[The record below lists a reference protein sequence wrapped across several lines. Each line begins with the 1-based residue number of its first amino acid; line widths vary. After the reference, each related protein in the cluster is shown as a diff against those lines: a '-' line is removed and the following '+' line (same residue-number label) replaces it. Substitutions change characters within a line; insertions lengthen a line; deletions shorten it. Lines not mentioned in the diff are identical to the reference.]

1 VLLFNGVVATNS
13 GRVRGVEFDGGWSF
27 LGIRYAAPVSGAG
40 RFAPPQPVEAWK
52 GIFPA
57 DVVSPVAPQPR
68 TGVGSY
74 LPGDPM
80 EQGEDCLSLNVW
92 TAGCDAERRP
102 VIVFLHG
109 GAFLSGT
116 GAGVLYR
123 GTGFARRGIV
133 LVTINYR
140 LGFLGFLSHPELDS
154 AGARLANRGLLDQ
167 LSALEWVDKNII
179 EFGGDPANVTLVG
192 ESAGAMS
199 IADLVSSGELKG
211 RVRRV
216 VLESGAT
223 SIASRADAFSMAE
236 RFASLLGDRHVSLT
250 RLSSAPMDELV
261 AAQDGVI
268 AEFGGAAGMPF
279 RPIVDGELLRVHPD
293 TAIAAGATAGLDIL
307 AGTNRDEFRLFTFA
321 QPEIPSLDDD
331 GLRRLLDGYL
341 ADAEMSVAA
350 HAVIDCFRQA
360 RESEGLGVR
369 PRDLFEAIGTDLV
382 FRMPMLHLL
391 AAHARVG
398 GAGFS
403 YRFDWE
409 SPFAQGALGACHALE
424 LPFVFGTLDNPIVA
438 FFSGAGEAATE
449 LSEEMQSAWAAFA
462 RTGQPTESL
471 DEWPHYEVDRRMT
484 RIFAGHP
491 AVVSAP
497 GETERAF
504 LDAHLPTHG
513 GGLPD

>member
-1 VLLFNGVVATNS
+1 MATES
-13 GRVRGVEFDGGWSF
+13 GRVRGVESDGCWSF
-27 LGIRYAAPVSGAG
+27 LGIRYAAPVSGAA
-40 RFAPPQPVEAWK
+40 RFAAPQPVEPWK
-52 GIFPA
+52 GIFSA
-57 DVVSPVAPQPR
+57 DVVSPVSPQPR
-68 TGVGSY
+68 SGIGSY

-123 GTGFARRGIV
+123 GEGFARRGVV
-133 LVTINYR
+133 LVTLNYR
-140 LGFLGFLSHPELDS
+140 LGFLGFLAHPALDS
-154 AGARLANRGLLDQ
+154 GGARLANRGLLDQ
-167 LSALEWVDKNII
+167 LAALEWVEKNIA

-199 IADLVSSGELKG
+199 IADLASSGELKG

-223 SIASRADAFSMAE
+223 SIVSQADAFSMAE
-236 RFASLLGDRHVSLT
+236 RFVSFLGDHDVSLEA
-250 RLSSAPMDELV
+250 LSSAPMAELV
-261 AAQDGVI
+261 AAQDSVV
-268 AEFGGAAGMPF
+268 ANFGGAAGMPF

-293 TAIAAGATAGLDIL
+293 TAIAMGATASLDVL

-321 QPEIPSLDDD
+321 QPEIPTLDDD
-331 GLRRLLDGYL
+331 GLGRLLDGYL
-341 ADAEMSVAA
+341 DDAGMSVTAR
-350 HAVIDCFRQA
+350 AVIDCFRTA
-360 RESEGLGVR
+360 RESRGLGAR

-382 FRMPMLHLL
+382 FRLPTLRFLS
-391 AAHARVG
+391 AHAHFG
-398 GAGFS
+398 GRAFC

-438 FFSGAGEAATE
+438 FFSGTGDAATAI
-449 LSEEMQSAWAAFA
+449 SEEMQHAWTEFA
-462 RTGQPTESL
+462 RSGRPAVAG
-471 DEWPHYEVDRRMT
+471 DEWPEYESARRMT
-484 RIFAGHP
+484 RIFGGRS
-491 AVVSAP
+491 AVVDDP
-497 GETERAF
+497 GEVERAF
-504 LDAHLPTHG
+504 LDEHMPPYG
-513 GGLPD
+513 GGLPT

>member
-1 VLLFNGVVATNS
+1 LFNGVVTTDS
-13 GRVRGVEFDGGWSF
+13 GRVRGVESDGCWSF
-27 LGIRYAAPVSGAG
+27 LGIRYAAAVSGPA
-40 RFAPPQPVEAWK
+40 RFAAPQPVAPWQ

-68 TGVGSY
+68 TGIGSY

-123 GTGFARRGIV
+123 GAGFARRGVV
-133 LVTINYR
+133 LVTLNYR
-140 LGFLGFLSHPELDS
+140 LGFLGFLAHPELDS
-154 AGARLANRGLLDQ
+154 VGATFANRGLLDQ
-167 LSALEWVDKNII
+167 LSALEWVEKNIE
-179 EFGGDPANVTLVG
+179 EFGGDPRNVTLVG

-199 IADLVSSGELKG
+199 IADLVSSGALKG

-223 SIASRADAFSMAE
+223 SIAPRAEAFLMAE
-236 RFASLLGDRHVSLT
+236 RYASLLGDDGVSLAA
-250 RLSSAPMDELV
+250 LSSAPMDELV
-261 AAQDGVI
+261 AAQDIVI

-293 TAIAAGATAGLDIL
+293 TAIAAGATAGLDVL

-321 QPEIPSLDDD
+321 SPELPTLDDE
-331 GLRRLLDGYL
+331 GLGRLLDGYL
-341 ADAEMSVAA
+341 DEAGMSVAA
-350 HAVIDCFRQA
+350 GDVIDCFRQA
-360 RESEGLGVR
+360 REREGLGVR

-382 FRMPMLHLL
+382 FRLPTLRLL
-391 AAHARVG
+391 TAHARTG
-398 GAGFS
+398 GRAYC

-438 FFSGAGEAATE
+438 FFSGTGDAATA
-449 LSEEMQSAWAAFA
+449 LSEEMQSAWAEFA
-462 RTGQPTESL
+462 RSGRPTGTS
-471 DEWPHYEVDRRMT
+471 DEWPNYEPEGHMT
-484 RIFAGHP
+484 RIFGGIP
-491 AVVSAP
+491 AVISGP
-497 GETERAF
+497 GEAERAF
-504 LDAHLPTHG
+504 LERHVPTYG
-513 GGLPD
+513 GGLPT

>member
-1 VLLFNGVVATNS
+1 MFNGVVATDS
-13 GRVRGVEFDGGWSF
+13 GRVRGVESEGCWSF
-27 LGIRYAAPVSGAG
+27 LGIRYAAPVSGMA
-40 RFAPPQPVEAWK
+40 RFAAPRPVQPWK
-52 GIFPA
+52 GIFSA

-68 TGVGSY
+68 TGIGSY

-123 GTGFARRGIV
+123 GDGFARRGVV
-133 LVTINYR
+133 LVTLNYR
-140 LGFLGFLSHPELDS
+140 LGFLGFLAHPALES
-154 AGARLANRGLLDQ
+154 AGAHLANRGLLDQ
-167 LSALEWVDKNII
+167 LSALAWVEKNIA

-199 IADLVSSGELKG
+199 IADLVSSGELSG

-223 SIASRADAFSMAE
+223 SIASRADAFEMAE
-236 RFASLLGDRHVSLT
+236 RFVSLLGDRYVRVESLA
-250 RLSSAPMDELV
+250 SAPMAELI
-261 AAQDGVI
+261 AAQDSVI

-293 TAIAAGATAGLDIL
+293 AAIAAGASAGLEVL

-321 QPEIPSLDDD
+321 QPEIPTLDDD
-331 GLRRLLDGYL
+331 GLGRLLDGYL
-341 ADAEMSVAA
+341 EEAGMSVTAR
-350 HAVIDCFRQA
+350 AVIDCFRQA
-360 RESEGLGVR
+360 RGRQRLDIR

-382 FRMPMLHLL
+382 FRIPTLRLL
-391 AAHARVG
+391 AAHERFG
-398 GAGFS
+398 GRAFC
-403 YRFDWE
+403 YRFDQE

-424 LPFVFGTLDNPIVA
+424 LPFVFGTLNNPIVA
-438 FFSGAGEAATE
+438 FFSGTGEAATAI
-449 LSEEMQSAWAAFA
+449 SEEMQGAWSDFA
-462 RTGQPTESL
+462 RTGRPARSY
-471 DEWPHYEVDRRMT
+471 DEWPEYEPSQRMT
-484 RIFAGHP
+484 RIFGGSP
-491 AVVSAP
+491 GVVSGP
-497 GETERAF
+497 GEAERAF
-504 LDAHLPTHG
+504 LDQHLPAYG
-513 GGLPD
+513 GGLPT